1 MSLPRLAVS
10 KAVEV
15 SNKNNLTCTVRNYAD
30 SVVQLG
36 GRSFRR
42 VKKKVERLKLSQGS
56 GDDSYYSV
64 NLEVGLKQRLIISG
78 TFYT

>member
-30 SVVQLG
+30 SVG